1 MEKRTK
7 IPLGIKVILGFHLFN
22 TIIWFF
28 GQTLAVFNYDLV
40 ASWGL
45 QDPRSLIDPAIVEGN
60 RGIALAD
67 TIILLPLFVIAIL
80 GLLKRK
86 IYGLITSLLAFG
98 ISLYWPVV
106 FWSSQY
112 FFKSEGINHQPTQP
126 EAIILPGI
134 IFIIAAWGSW
144 YLCSNYK
151 MFFKTEE

>member
-1 MEKRTK
+1 MGKDTK
-7 IPLGIKVILGFHLFN
+7 FPLGIKVILGFHLFN
-22 TIIWFF
+22 IILWFF

-45 QDPRSLIDPAIVEGN
+45 QDQRALIDPIIVEVN

-67 TIILLPLFVIAIL
+67 TIILLPLFVIAFI
-80 GLLKRK
+80 GLLKSK

-112 FFKSEGINHQPTQP
+112 FFAKEGIKHNPTQI
-126 EAIILPGI
+126 EAIIMPGV

-144 YLCSNYK
+144 YLYTNIK
-151 MFFKTEE
+151 MFVKE